1 MAESMKDFVWCK
13 RAERRMPLSGCLVCH
28 DGCYPE
34 LQREAR
40 SSPLVKKLKK
50 TGRFKE
56 RYVMKRKEAV
66 ARSSGENPQVIEMG
80 EAFHEG
86 EAAAEGPGRRIFL
99 LEDGRLKPFS
109 MSEYTRSILYD
120 VVESFSVECRLVKPE
135 DSDQPI
141 YEGRKPSRKTV
152 PILVARS
159 GETVLMPSWE
169 ELEAHPEKLA
179 DVDEVIGASP
189 VKQVFVLKRKD

>member
-1 MAESMKDFVWCK
+1 MKDFVWCK
-13 RAERRMPLSGCLVCH
+13 RAERRIPLSGCLVCH
-28 DGCYPE
+28 DVCYPE

-40 SSPLVKKLKK
+40 SSPLVKKLKRK
-50 TGRFKE
+50 GRFKE
-56 RYVMKRKEAV
+56 RYVMKRKEAA
-66 ARSSGENPQVIEMG
+66 ARFSEEKSRLSGMDEP
-80 EAFHEG
+80 FHESELAG
-86 EAAAEGPGRRIFL
+86 EGTGQRIFL

-141 YEGRKPSRKTV
+141 YEGKKPSRKTV
-152 PILVARS
+152 PILVLRS

-189 VKQVFVLKRKD
+189 VKQVFVLKRKS

>member
-1 MAESMKDFVWCK
+1 MKDFVWCK
-13 RAERRMPLSGCLVCH
+13 RAERRIPLSGCLVCH

-40 SSPLVKKLKK
+40 SSPLVKKLKR

-56 RYVMKRKEAV
+56 RYVMKRKEAA
-66 ARSSGENPQVIEMG
+66 ARFSEEKPRMSEM
-80 EAFHEG
+80 EKPFDEG
-86 EAAAEGPGRRIFL
+86 ELAGEGTAQRIFL

-109 MSEYTRSILYD
+109 MSEYTRSVLYD

-141 YEGRKPSRKTV
+141 YEGKKPSRKTV
-152 PILVARS
+152 PILVTRS

-179 DVDEVIGASP
+179 DVDEVIGALP
-189 VKQVFVLKRKD
+189 VKQVFVLKRKP